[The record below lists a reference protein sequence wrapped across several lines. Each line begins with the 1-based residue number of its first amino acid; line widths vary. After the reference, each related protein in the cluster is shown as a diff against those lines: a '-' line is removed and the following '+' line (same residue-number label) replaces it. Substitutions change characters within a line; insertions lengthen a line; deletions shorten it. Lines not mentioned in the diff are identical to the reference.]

1 MTADLP
7 LTPEDVD
14 EMVSI
19 LDRTPYDRI
28 EIRSDRF
35 SLSVA
40 RSGEGWVQSWEFA
53 GAGGGASA
61 AAGPGSSSDRSQSVA
76 AAGAAGPLASAAAAS
91 GIAGAGAGAVAGGGG
106 DSSALAEGQQFIRSA
121 LPGTFYRSPSPGA
134 APFVEVGSPVQPDTV
149 VGIIETMKLMTPVHA
164 GVHGV
169 VVALLVDDAAV
180 VDEQAALMR
189 VQTAPA

>member
-1 MTADLP
+1 VSADLP

-14 EMVSI
+14 EIVSI
-19 LDRTPYDRI
+19 LDRTAYDRI

-53 GAGGGASA
+53 GAGAGAAASSDEPRGVAAAA
-61 AAGPGSSSDRSQSVA
+61 AAGAMASKSAASSGVA
-76 AAGAAGPLASAAAAS
+76 AAGVGSNAS
-91 GIAGAGAGAVAGGGG
+91 
-106 DSSALAEGQQFIRSA
+106 DLAEGEQLIRSA

-134 APFVEVGSPVQPDTV
+134 APFVEVGSPVLPDTV

-189 VQTAPA
+189 VQTATA

>member
-1 MTADLP
+1 VSADLP

-14 EMVSI
+14 EIVSI
-19 LDRTPYDRI
+19 LDRTAYDRI

-53 GAGGGASA
+53 GAGAGAAASSDEPRGVAAAA
-61 AAGPGSSSDRSQSVA
+61 AAGAMASKSAASSGVA
-76 AAGAAGPLASAAAAS
+76 AAGAAGVGSNAS
-91 GIAGAGAGAVAGGGG
+91 
-106 DSSALAEGQQFIRSA
+106 DLAEGEQLIRSA

-134 APFVEVGSPVQPDTV
+134 APFVEVGSPVLPDTV

-189 VQTAPA
+189 VQTATA